1 MREQF
6 PWFLDP
12 TEEELQRLWDE
23 ATFSFDANVLL
34 NLYRVDRETTEDYF
48 KIFRALGDRI
58 FLPHEAAHQFFRNRR
73 GVIQTEQNSFSE
85 AKKRVRDWVGRRT
98 GFDNL
103 KQQLRGGD
111 IGQIIEDEIESVF
124 EDRKDYNEEV
134 EKVKENL
141 VERIEDLE
149 ERFTPTGTTR
159 AIAEEDEILEELME
173 IFEENTGGVLEED
186 MEDLKEE
193 AQERYENEQ
202 PPGYED
208 YDEDEDVSR
217 GEFEDFLIWKQLMEY
232 AERKGEDVVF
242 ITGEKKRDWWEK
254 DDDYNLVRPKYE
266 LLREFRKE
274 TEQTFWMIK
283 TERML
288 QDAQKRIGIDV
299 KDKSVKQTDTVETND
314 TEIVSEMDNLLT
326 SEDPKSEESYGDR
339 LALSGALKDFCKE
352 IEDEIEKVNRN
363 IDLLEDDSIPFGSLD
378 DLVYKST
385 SYLEREIPK
394 TIIRASEHSETIDQK
409 YARDEIETLVNTLSV
424 AAGDNNREA
433 TKNCLYD
440 LKKYLKVVGD
450 ALRAEAE
457 KVRPT
462 NPQ

>member
-34 NLYRVDRETTEDYF
+34 NLYRVDKETTEDYF

-124 EDRKDYNEEV
+124 EDREDYEGEV
-134 EKVKENL
+134 EAVKDDL
-141 VERIEDLE
+141 IERIEDLE

-159 AIAEEDEILEELME
+159 ANAEEDEILGELIE
-173 IFEENTGGVLEED
+173 IFEGKTGSVLEED

-193 AQERYENEQ
+193 AQERYESEQ

-217 GEFEDFLIWKQLMEY
+217 GECEDFLIWRQLIEY
-232 AERKGEDVVF
+232 AEREGEDIVF
-242 ITGEKKRDWWEK
+242 ITGEKKKDWWEV
-254 DDDYNLVRPKYE
+254 DDKHEIVRPRHE
-266 LLREFRKE
+266 LLREFSRE
-274 TEQTFWMIK
+274 TEQSFWMLLVK
-283 TERML
+283 PMLNCAHERL
-288 QDAQKRIGIDV
+288 GVEV
-299 KDKSVKQTDTVETND
+299 KDKSVEQTDKIPENRQKYTSEG
-314 TEIVSEMDNLLT
+314 EYVSEKNIEDKKILRYDKLRKKSRQIEDKIDVLRQIEDGVDKGMDEELESNFKVWT
-326 SEDPKSEESYGDR
+326 YNTDRIIRKSREVSKAIGRTKADKFIDKVGVIKKSIYSSDIYEVKSE
-339 LALSGALKDFCKE
+339 
-352 IEDEIEKVNRN
+352 
-363 IDLLEDDSIPFGSLD
+363 LEG
-378 DLVYKST
+378 
-385 SYLEREIPK
+385 LE
-394 TIIRASEHSETIDQK
+394 T
-409 YARDEIETLVNTLSV
+409 
-424 AAGDNNREA
+424 
-433 TKNCLYD
+433 
-440 LKKYLKVVGD
+440 YLKQLSD
-450 ALRAEAE
+450 AVRAEAE
-457 KVRPT
+457 AILTSLPH
-462 NPQ
+462 